1 MAFVLLCFQLHMF
14 KKAIQKYLNNF
25 TGFSREIWILAII
38 TFINRAGT
46 MVLPFLS
53 KYLKEDL
60 GFSYS
65 QVGWIMVSFGFGS
78 MLGSW
83 LGGKL
88 SDKIGFYKVM
98 VFSLFTSGL
107 MFFGLQKITSF
118 EGLMVAIFL
127 IMVVADMFRP
137 AMFVSL
143 AAYAKPENRTRAL
156 TLVRLAINLGFAA
169 GPALGGLI
177 IMNIGYEGLFWI
189 DGASCIIAILIFWY
203 LVKEKQKS
211 SYLNKDQPGEI
222 LTASV
227 FRDGPFWIFLTACLI
242 TGILFFQLFTTLPL
256 YHKEQFDL
264 TEFQEN
270 ILNGINPADI
280 SIRYFETELSGE
292 LTNEILTP
300 TNYINTAY
308 PQNIYVQVTRNQSPN
323 CNAFTSFALQVNLNP
338 MPVLA
343 QDLPICMDSQ
353 TNQATTTVTLNAGL
367 PMATHDFIWEWN
379 GVVLTNEIRNILVA
393 QAPGTYQVTAINKGT
408 LCEGIANTTIIP
420 YFKPQASVSY
430 LTSPFTGKGSV
441 EIVSENSVSYTYSLD
456 EAPEQ
461 TSPLFENLEAG
472 THQIVVTDINGCGTQ
487 ILTVVITDY
496 MRYFTPN
503 GDGYNEE
510 WKVLGLEEHQ
520 EAEVYIFDRHGKL
533 IKGMRAN
540 EQWNGTLN
548 GYALPSN
555 DYWFTVQYTDNGK
568 SIVYKSHF
576 TLKR

>member
-1 MAFVLLCFQLHMF
+1 VPFVLLCFQFPMI
-14 KKAIQKYLNNF
+14 KKAFQKYINNF

-60 GFSYS
+60 GFTYS

-203 LVKEKQKS
+203 LVKEKEKS
-211 SYLNKDQPGEI
+211 SYLDKKNPGEI
-222 LTASV
+222 LTESV
-227 FRDGPFWIFLTACLI
+227 FRDGTFWIFLTACLI

-264 TEFQEN
+264 TEFQSGLLLT
-270 ILNGINPADI
+270 LNGVVIFLLEMPI
-280 SIRYFETELSGE
+280 V
-292 LTNEILTP
+292 
-300 TNYINTAY
+300 NYIEKNKVNKIKIITIGTFAMAMSMLLLLF
-308 PQNIYVQVTRNQSPN
+308 NVWAGILIIMILFMTIGEMF
-323 CNAFTSFALQVNLNP
+323 AFPFSNSFALSRAP
-338 MPVLA
+338 KGHEGRYMAIFTMSYSLA
-343 QDLPICMDSQ
+343 HILSAKTGMTIID
-353 TNQATTTVTLNAGL
+353 NYGYQANWLF
-367 PMATHDFIWEWN
+367 M
-379 GVVLTNEIRNILVA
+379 
-393 QAPGTYQVTAINKGT
+393 GT
-408 LCEGIANTTIIP
+408 LGFVGALLC
-420 YFKPQASVSY
+420 YWVMV
-430 LTSPFTGKGSV
+430 LV
-441 EIVSENSVSYTYSLD
+441 RREN
-456 EAPEQ
+456 
-461 TSPLFENLEAG
+461 
-472 THQIVVTDINGCGTQ
+472 
-487 ILTVVITDY
+487 
-496 MRYFTPN
+496 
-503 GDGYNEE
+503 
-510 WKVLGLEEHQ
+510 
-520 EAEVYIFDRHGKL
+520 KL
-533 IKGMRAN
+533 KI
-540 EQWNGTLN
+540 
-548 GYALPSN
+548 
-555 DYWFTVQYTDNGK
+555 
-568 SIVYKSHF
+568 
-576 TLKR
+576 